1 MANEFGISLA
11 QWEYRP
17 PGRCYTLYHARII
30 SKLASTCRVYSS
42 ISHYQQGPWAFGSPL
57 QFGTYMMFLYFVRRV
72 IALGFDLSP
81 PNFWGECYFVRHRSL
96 AASNIHTSSAISMMM
111 GKHHPKDI
119 EHPLFDRRTRRTG
132 NSNIYHR
139 TVYIG
144 ILGEIPKMYL
154 PSIRRC

>member
-17 PGRCYTLYHARII
+17 PGRCCTLYHARII
-30 SKLASTCRVYSS
+30 SKLASTIRVYSS
-42 ISHYQQGPWAFGSPL
+42 ISHYQQGLQAFGSPL
-57 QFGTYMMFLYFVRRV
+57 QFGTYMMFLYFIRRA
-72 IALGFDLSP
+72 IALGFDLSSL
-81 PNFWGECYFVRHRSL
+81 NCLGGCYFLRHLPL

-144 ILGEIPKMYL
+144 ILGEMYL